1 MRQRGAGARI
11 LSIHRIVLGAFLA
24 LVAWGT
30 LVVEVAAHATL
41 IGTTP
46 PDAAILAANPQAV
59 TLAFNEVV
67 APIAMTLVR
76 PDGTLLPLTAVT
88 GPQATLSIDLPSELT
103 SGSYALSWRA
113 VSEDGHP
120 ISGTLFFSIGSA
132 STLEASGDTT
142 ELGATEYALW
152 FARLLVFIGLF
163 FGVGGAA
170 FRLLDVTLPGR
181 AIRLILGLLIVG
193 LVAAAIT
200 IGLQGLDLLGAG
212 LASLGST
219 EPWLLGL
226 KSPYGTTMLLA
237 CVGFLLGLG
246 TLKANGQT
254 VVRALGVAGLTCIG
268 LAVAASGH
276 ASAADPQWLTK
287 TALFLHVT
295 SIAWWVGA
303 LYPLI
308 LLLRQDRRTA
318 TPPLVSF
325 SRAIPFAI
333 VPLLASGIALAVV
346 QLGPP
351 SPAWGSAYGLIL
363 AAKLAL
369 LVVLFCI
376 ASWNR
381 WVLTAPAAAGDQ
393 RALRRMRR
401 GIVAE
406 IILIVA
412 VLGLVSGWRF
422 TPPPR
427 ALEQENASV
436 DVADIELSSERLKA
450 SIQIQPARAGIA
462 KARIVLSSASGEVL
476 TPKSVQ
482 LRLEPTTIDIAPLTF
497 AAVSSADGL
506 WTVDQVMIPL
516 PGEWRIEVA
525 ARVSDFDLVKLQG
538 TVQIAPAGGTVRGA
552 AQ

>member
-1 MRQRGAGARI
+1 M
-11 LSIHRIVLGAFLA
+11 
-24 LVAWGT
+24 
-30 LVVEVAAHATL
+30 EVAAHATL

-46 PDAAILAANPQAV
+46 PDAAILATNPQTV
-59 TLAFNEVV
+59 TLAFNEAV
-67 APIAMTLVR
+67 APIAITLVR
-76 PDGTLLPLTAVT
+76 PDGTLLPLTAVA
-88 GPQATLSIDLPSELT
+88 GPRATLSIDLPGELT
-103 SGSYALSWRA
+103 WGSHALSWRA

-120 ISGTLFFSIGSA
+120 ISGTLFFSIGTASA
-132 STLEASGDTT
+132 LDASEDNT
-142 ELGATEYALW
+142 EFGATEFALW
-152 FARLLVFIGLF
+152 FARLLVFIALF

-170 FRLLDVTLPGR
+170 FRLLDVKLPNR
-181 AIRLILGLLIVG
+181 AVRLILVLLVVGLL
-193 LVAAAIT
+193 AAVTA

-219 EPWLLGL
+219 EPWLLGF

-237 CVGFLLGLG
+237 CLSFLLGFG
-246 TLKANGQT
+246 TLRAKVRT
-254 VVRALGVAGLTCIG
+254 VIRALGVAGLGCLG

-276 ASAADPQWLTK
+276 ASAADPQWLTRS
-287 TALFLHVT
+287 ALFLHVT
-295 SIAWWVGA
+295 SIAWWLGA

-333 VPLLASGIALAVV
+333 APLLASGIALAVV

-363 AAKLAL
+363 AGKLSL
-369 LVVLFCI
+369 LAVLFCI

-401 GIVAE
+401 GIDAE
-406 IILIVA
+406 IIIIVA

-427 ALEQENASV
+427 ALEPDTASLE
-436 DVADIELSSERLKA
+436 VADIDLSNARLKA
-450 SIQIQPARAGIA
+450 RIQIQPARAGIA
-462 KARIVLSSASGEVL
+462 KAQIVLSSASGEVL
-476 TPKSVQ
+476 RPKSIQ
-482 LRLEPTTIDIAPLTF
+482 LRLEPTKIDIAPLTF

-506 WTVDQVMIPL
+506 WTVDQVMIPV
-516 PGEWRIEVA
+516 PGEWSIEVA

-538 TVQIAPAGGTVRGA
+538 TVQIAPVSGTVRGA
-552 AQ
+552 TQ